1 MVIRLSGIS
10 RLHYNWLLI
19 SRCLLLMFIP
29 VDTVKSLYSPLRPL
43 VLSIYTGNICE
54 RFSNN
59 NGKRSNEAQVNLRQ
73 L

>member
-29 VDTVKSLYSPLRPL
+29 VDTVKNLYSPLPVCPL
-43 VLSIYTGNICE
+43 HLHRE
-54 RFSNN
+54 H
-59 NGKRSNEAQVNLRQ
+59 L
-73 L
+73 